1 MEKADNLASSHPAK
15 AYIALMKPG
24 IIMGNGI
31 TAVGGFALASRGHFD
46 FWLFVAMFFGLSFI
60 IGSACAF
67 NNYIDRDA
75 DKKMG
80 RTQNRALAKGT
91 LPHRN
96 ALFFASFIGL
106 LGTLL
111 LAFYVNTLTT
121 LIALCGF
128 VIYVFAYSFMKYRST
143 HATLVGSIAG
153 AVPPVVGYCA
163 VSQHFDLGAVLLFF
177 IIALWQ
183 MPHFYAIAIYRRE
196 EYAAASIPVLP
207 VKEGIA
213 KTKIQMVIYVAAY
226 FIASVLPTLFG
237 YTGMVYLSIAVFLG
251 SVWLFLSLQGFKAKN
266 DALWARKMFLFSL
279 VIVTV
284 LCSALVAF

>member
-1 MEKADNLASSHPAK
+1 
-15 AYIALMKPG
+15 
-24 IIMGNGI
+24 
-31 TAVGGFALASRGHFD
+31 
-46 FWLFVAMFFGLSFI
+46 
-60 IGSACAF
+60 
-67 NNYIDRDA
+67 
-75 DKKMG
+75 
-80 RTQNRALAKGT
+80 
-91 LPHRN
+91 
-96 ALFFASFIGL
+96 L

-213 KTKIQMVIYVAAY
+213 KTKFQMVIYVAAY
-226 FIASVLPTLFG
+226 FIASVLPTLLG